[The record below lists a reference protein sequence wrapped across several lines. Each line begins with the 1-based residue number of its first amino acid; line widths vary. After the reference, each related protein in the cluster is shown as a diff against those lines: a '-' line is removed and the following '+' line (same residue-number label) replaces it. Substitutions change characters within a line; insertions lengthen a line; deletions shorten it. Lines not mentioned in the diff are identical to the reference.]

1 MTAPGSGASRA
12 GRPPARS
19 VASMDLLQQVMAQ
32 TVDPDYALV
41 ARRRDPA
48 GSRTTWRPA
57 AAAVVIAL
65 GLLVAAAAVQ
75 RARSAPAL
83 EQDRQVLVEQ
93 VQQLR
98 SSLAETQAITAAV
111 RADVESLQ
119 GASVG
124 AERGDVLSSE
134 LADERALSGT
144 VAVSGPGLRITVD
157 DAPTAADRVQGQV
170 LDTDLQVL
178 ANGLWQAGAEAIAIN
193 GQRLGPLSP
202 IRGAGEA
209 ITVNYRSLSPP
220 YTVEVIGDPAT
231 LQARFIDTAAGQTWL
246 DLQTNFGLVFRPSE
260 REELTL
266 PAAPMPRLDAA
277 ELQGDLP

>member
-1 MTAPGSGASRA
+1 MTAPGSGAPAA

-19 VASMDLLQQVMAQ
+19 VASTDLLHQLMTQ
-32 TVDPDYALV
+32 TVDPDYALL
-41 ARRRDPA
+41 ARRRDRA
-48 GSRTTWRPA
+48 GSGAVWRPA
-57 AAAVVIAL
+57 VAAVVVAL

-75 RARSAPAL
+75 RARTAPAL
-83 EQDRQVLVEQ
+83 EQDRELLVEQ

-98 SSLAETQAITAAV
+98 GSLAETQAATAAL

-119 GASVG
+119 GATDDD
-124 AERGDVLSSE
+124 ERGAVLASE

-144 VAVSGPGLRITVD
+144 VAVRGPGLRITVD
-157 DAPTAADRVQGQV
+157 DAPAADRVEGQV

-178 ANGLWQAGAEAIAIN
+178 ANGLWQSGAEAVAIN
-193 GQRLGPLSP
+193 GQRLGPLSS

-260 REELTL
+260 REQLTL
-266 PAAPMPRLDAA
+266 PAAPVPRLDAA
-277 ELQGDLP
+277 QLLGDLP